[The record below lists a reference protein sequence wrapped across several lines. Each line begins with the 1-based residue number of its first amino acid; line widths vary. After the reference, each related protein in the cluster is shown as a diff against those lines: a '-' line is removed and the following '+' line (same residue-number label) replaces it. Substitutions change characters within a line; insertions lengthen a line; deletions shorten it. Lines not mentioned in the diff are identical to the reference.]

1 MNVSR
6 KRIRDKVVAP
16 LVDVYAVLD
25 EGPVLA
31 GHLDLAESDDFQAVS
46 YTHLTLP
53 TTPYV

>member
-25 EGPVLA
+25 ELSLI
-31 GHLDLAESDDFQAVS
+31 HI
-46 YTHLTLP
+46 
-53 TTPYV
+53 